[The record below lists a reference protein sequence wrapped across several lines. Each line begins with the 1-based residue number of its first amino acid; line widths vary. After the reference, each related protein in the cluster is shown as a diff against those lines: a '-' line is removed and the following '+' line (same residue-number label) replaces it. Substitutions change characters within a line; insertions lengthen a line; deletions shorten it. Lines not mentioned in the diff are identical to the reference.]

1 MRSRIYLELSIQ
13 VAVNIGEIS
22 IRGTQQF
29 SLSQQERNW
38 GLLDDV
44 KAIYDCQGWERC
56 LEEHCAELRGQ
67 FPLEKLRQRVV
78 WQKDADPYRVKLV
91 RSTIRARLTDKS

>member
-1 MRSRIYLELSIQ
+1 MTRSRIYLELSIQ

-29 SLSQQERNW
+29 SLSQQEGNW

-44 KAIYDCQGWERC
+44 KAIYDCQG
-56 LEEHCAELRGQ
+56 
-67 FPLEKLRQRVV
+67 
-78 WQKDADPYRVKLV
+78 
-91 RSTIRARLTDKS
+91 

>member
-1 MRSRIYLELSIQ
+1 MMRSRIYLELSIQ
-13 VAVNIGEIS
+13 VAVNIEEIS

-29 SLSQQERNW
+29 SLSQQEGNW
-38 GLLDDV
+38 GLLNDV

-78 WQKDADPYRVKLV
+78 WRKDADPYQLKVV
-91 RSTIRARLTDKS
+91 RSNIRTRQRE